1 MTKEEE
7 DQSALQKGQ
16 EFLDGFKKLGYNR
29 DRIGQSF
36 VQKVGARPKHSNDIA
51 NDQIKDLDSE
61 KEFDGNTEER
71 PDLQATNIELTPPI
85 SGATLD
91 DIYKSYEE
99 SQKRISKEVN
109 TFNRRFLTVV
119 LSSTVGLTFLLG
131 QMTNEMIDV
140 LEEKK
145 LLVRGEAFESFLIYM
160 YWFFPLGFYIARLMK
175 KLGIEE

>member
-36 VQKVGARPKHSNDIA
+36 VQKVGARPKHGIDIP
-51 NDQIKDLDSE
+51 NDQKKDQDSE
-61 KEFDGNTEER
+61 KESDGNTEER
-71 PDLQATNIELTPPI
+71 LDLQATNLELTPPI
-85 SGATLD
+85 SGATVD

-99 SQKRISKEVN
+99 SKKRISNELSA
-109 TFNRRFLTVV
+109 FNRRFFIV
-119 LSSTVGLTFLLG
+119 LLSATFGLTFFVG
-131 QMTNEMIDV
+131 KITNELIDF
-140 LEEKK
+140 LEVKDI
-145 LLVRGEAFESFLIYM
+145 LVRSETLENYLIYM

>member
-29 DRIGQSF
+29 DRIGQGF
-36 VQKVGARPKHSNDIA
+36 VQKVGARSKHSSNLA
-51 NDQIKDLDSE
+51 NDQE
-61 KEFDGNTEER
+61 KVLVAEKGSDGNTEER
-71 PDLQATNIELTPPI
+71 PNFQANNIELTSPTR
-85 SGATLD
+85 GATLK
-91 DIYKSYEE
+91 DIRKSYEE
-99 SQKRISKEVN
+99 NKKRISKEVN
-109 TFNRRFLTVV
+109 TFNRRFFTVV

-140 LEEKK
+140 LEEKE